1 MSPTTRLTLLFL
13 AAITGMAV
21 ADDESYKP
29 VPYFGMLTYDRS
41 RFNDD
46 PAKLRAHNLKCF
58 GGPTR

>member
-29 VPYFGMLTYDRS
+29 VPYFGMLTYD
-41 RFNDD
+41 